1 MGFNANATTIP
12 GKGTVLVAAPDTA
25 SPDYEVIDP
34 TGTLPAGWTALGHTS
49 RENNVSLSKSGG
61 DATQRGS
68 WWDDALRSTYDPIT
82 WSVNVNSIQ
91 IDRTTLDLAFG
102 GGTHD
107 GVAGTYAVG
116 GTITPAKKALFILI
130 VDGASRMGIYIPNTT
145 ITIGDAPQI
154 AVDSFF
160 EITLSAQML
169 NSETTG
175 DRFEFQH
182 PGLITAAPVLDT
194 ALPSG
199 AAEDA
204 IVTVTG
210 TGFVGVT
217 SVTVGGAEAKSFTVT
232 TTKELDFVMP
242 AGSAGSAPIVVT
254 AFNGTSNSLAYTRG
268 A

>member
-12 GKGTVLVAAPDTA
+12 GKGTVLVAPPDTA
-25 SPDYEVIDP
+25 APDYETVDP
-34 TGTLPAGWTALGHTS
+34 TGTLSGGWVALGHTS
-49 RENNVSLSKSGG
+49 RDNNVSLSKSGG

-91 IDRTTLDLAFG
+91 IDATTLGLAFG
-102 GGTHD
+102 GGTHNGTNGTYD
-107 GVAGTYAVG
+107 VAGSVE
-116 GTITPAKKALFILI
+116 PQKKALFILI
-130 VDGASRMGIYIPNTT
+130 VDGTSRMGIYIPNTT

-154 AVDSFF
+154 AVDAFF
-160 EITLSAQML
+160 EIILSAQML

-175 DRFEFQH
+175 NRFRFLH
-182 PGLITAAPVLDT
+182 PGLITVAPVITT

-199 AAEDA
+199 QGVGQVVDL
-204 IVTVTG
+204 VG
-210 TGFVGVT
+210 TGFVGIT
-217 SVTVGGAEAKSFTVT
+217 GVTVGGVAASYTITDTKHMSVTV
-232 TTKELDFVMP
+232 P

-254 AFNGTSNSLAYTRG
+254 GVNGASNSQAYTR

>member
-12 GKGTVLVAAPDTA
+12 GKGTVLVAPPDTA
-25 SPDYEVIDP
+25 APDYETIDP
-34 TGTLPAGWTALGHTS
+34 LSPSGGWVALGHTS
-49 RENNVSLSKSGG
+49 RDNNVSLSKGGG

-91 IDRTTLDLAFG
+91 IDGTTLGLAFG
-102 GGTHD
+102 GGTQD
-107 GVAGTYAVG
+107 GTAGTYDVAG
-116 GTITPAKKALFILI
+116 SITPQKKALFILI
-130 VDGASRMGIYIPNTT
+130 VDGATRMGIYIPNTT

-154 AVDSFF
+154 AVDAFF
-160 EITLSAQML
+160 EITLTAQML

-175 DRFEFQH
+175 NRFRFMH
-182 PGLITAAPVLDT
+182 PGLITAAPAITT

-199 AAEDA
+199 QGAGQEVAL
-204 IVTVTG
+204 VG

-217 SVTVGGAEAKSFTVT
+217 GVTVGAVPANYTITDTKHMSVTV
-232 TTKELDFVMP
+232 P

-254 AFNGTSNSLAYTRG
+254 TTNGASNSQAYTR

>member
-12 GKGTVLVAAPDTA
+12 GKGTVLVAPPDTA
-25 SPDYEVIDP
+25 PLDLESIDP
-34 TGTLPAGWTALGHTS
+34 TGVLSGGWEALGHTS
-49 RENNVSLSKSGG
+49 RENNVSLSKGGG

-91 IDRTTLDLAFG
+91 IDRLTLSLAFG

-107 GVAGTYAVG
+107 GTVGSYSVG
-116 GTITPAKKALFILI
+116 GSIAPAKKALYILI
-130 VDGASRMGIYIPNTT
+130 VDGATRMGIYIPNTT
-145 ITIGDAPQI
+145 VTIGDAPQI

-160 EITLSAQML
+160 EITLGAQML

-175 DRFEFQH
+175 QRFKFFHQ
-182 PGLITAAPVLDT
+182 GLITVAPTITT

-199 AAEDA
+199 QGSGQ
-204 IVTVTG
+204 VVNLVG

-217 SVTVGGAEAKSFTVT
+217 GVTVGGTAAAFAVVD
-232 TTKELDFVMP
+232 TKHMSITLP
-242 AGSAGSAPIVVT
+242 AGSSGSAPIVVT
-254 AFNGTSNSLAYTRG
+254 TVNGVSSSTAYTR
-268 A
+268 AA